1 MASSGISGSW
11 CLLQVCLVGATVLFP
26 QTQAPRA
33 RAIKACS
40 LKTLKKSETTEVTS
54 PPSRGL
60 SKPLK
65 PEHLPV
71 TFSKNPKAGMAPLS
85 FCQSRLSQLTPEAGH
100 N

>member
-1 MASSGISGSW
+1 MWLHLGS
-11 CLLQVCLVGATVLFP
+11 LGAG
-26 QTQAPRA
+26 
-33 RAIKACS
+33 ACS
-40 LKTLKKSETTEVTS
+40 RFALWAPLFCSHKPRLPELEPSKHVPSRLKKSETTEVTS

-60 SKPLK
+60 SKTLK

-85 FCQSRLSQLTPEAGH
+85 FCQSSLSQLTPEAGH